1 MKFFVYSLVKDG
13 KNILAGEF
21 LYWQISFVY
30 GLILW
35 GERMNKLVENGKI
48 IYNKP
53 LSDDV
58 NALCLAVP
66 QVVALAQ
73 PGQFVMIKNEQ
84 GSTYLRRPFGVADVN
99 KETGQLV
106 LIYRKAGKGTQELSQ
121 LDSGAVISVEG
132 PLGKGFSF
140 KNEGRTLLIGG
151 GVGIAPIIYTARHLG
166 AEMTG
171 PKPVILLGVRNHKE
185 LFWSDFVEEFS
196 EKLVYTTDDGS
207 YGRKGFAIDAVPDIL
222 NKYPDI
228 RHIKVCGPTIMMKGI
243 AELAIKQGIECEVSL
258 EKRMACGI
266 GVCLGCTFAGKSGK
280 RWKVCA
286 DGPVFDAVEVFG

>member
-1 MKFFVYSLVKDG
+1 MIEVLPSSIKIWQ
-13 KNILAGEF
+13 N
-21 LYWQISFVY
+21 LYFY

-58 NALCLAVP
+58 NTLCLAVP
-66 QVVALAQ
+66 QVVALAK

-84 GSTYLRRPFGVADVN
+84 GSTYLRRPFGVADVDR
-99 KETGQLV
+99 KRGELL
-106 LIYRKAGKGTQELSQ
+106 LIYRKAGKGTLELSQ
-121 LDSGAVISVEG
+121 LEPGAVISVEG

-140 KNEGRTLLIGG
+140 DEDGRTLLIGG
-151 GVGIAPIIYTARHLG
+151 GVGIAPIIYTARYLG
-166 AEMTG
+166 EEGQG
-171 PKPVILLGVRNHKE
+171 PKPVILFGVRNHRE
-185 LFWSDFVEEFS
+185 LFWSDFVESFS

-207 YGRKGFAIDAVPDIL
+207 YGRKGFAIDAIPDIL
-222 NKYPDI
+222 AKYPDI
-228 RHIKVCGPTIMMKGI
+228 KHIKVCGPTIMMKGI
-243 AELAIKQGIECEVSL
+243 AELAIKEGLQCEVSL